1 MDLQNVNLKNSVEA
15 SNIDY
20 KLKGLKWI
28 SPNFSDNAEE
38 EVKLLKEVV
47 NHLKKEKKNKML
59 ISHY

>member
-28 SPNFSDNAEE
+28 SLTFPTTRRRR
-38 EVKLLKEVV
+38 
-47 NHLKKEKKNKML
+47 
-59 ISHY
+59 